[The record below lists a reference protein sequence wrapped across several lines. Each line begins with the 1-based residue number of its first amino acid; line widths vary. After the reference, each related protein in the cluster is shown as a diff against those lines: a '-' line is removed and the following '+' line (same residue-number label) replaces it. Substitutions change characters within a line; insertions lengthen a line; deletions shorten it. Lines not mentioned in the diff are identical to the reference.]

1 MRLLL
6 YVFLALFVFA
16 GLGCSGPAKMEGGS
30 SDSPAGTSQVITDS
44 GLRYTD
50 LVVGSGGEARPGAAV
65 SVHYTGWLLDGTKFD
80 SSLDRGTPFEF
91 VLGQGQVIKGWD
103 EGVTSMKVGG
113 KRRLV
118 IPASLAYG
126 DRGVGVTIPS
136 GATLV
141 FEVELLGVR

>member
-1 MRLLL
+1 MCWRMFIPIALL
-6 YVFLALFVFA
+6 VGAALA
-16 GLGCSGPAKMEGGS
+16 CSSLADTRSGAPDEGG
-30 SDSPAGTSQVITDS
+30 ASQVISDS

-50 LVVGSGGEARPGAAV
+50 LIVGDGEAAQAGAAV

-103 EGVTSMKVGG
+103 EGVASMKVGG
-113 KRRLV
+113 KRKLI

-126 DRGVGVTIPS
+126 DRAVGDKIPS

-141 FEVELLGVR
+141 FEVELLAIR